1 MSFTKIVSTVI
12 LVSSIATIFL
22 FALIFWLYTNADTQ
36 GLILLKESLSTTS
49 GFFGGITTLI
59 AAYIASKLYND
70 WRIQHN
76 ANIELTY
83 ISEILTSLRN
93 NLILMAPILN
103 KLIMSGERYIH
114 TDIVTKIEIDT
125 KVLDEIYSN
134 HKKSFLLFKEYN
146 YIFLDDN
153 NYLLFLRLLNITE
166 DGLKTIFKIQSL
178 ENDIELL
185 NFITQQLIRVPLP
198 FEVKN
203 GCVTVYKPEDILPIE
218 LYRQIE
224 VNYINLVKNIAKNTL
239 KK

>member
-1 MSFTKIVSTVI
+1 MKKEFRRFIIDLFGYISSI
-12 LVSSIATIFL
+12 LVIFFFFTFWLFSYNNTEDPLKDSWDISISFFSGLATI
-22 FALIFWLYTNADTQ
+22 
-36 GLILLKESLSTTS
+36 G
-49 GFFGGITTLI
+49 
-59 AAYIASKLYND
+59 AAIIASKLYND

-103 KLIMSGERYIH
+103 KLVISGDKYIH
-114 TDIVTKIEIDT
+114 TDIVTKIDIDT

-134 HKKSFLLFKEYN
+134 HKKAFLLFKEYN

-153 NYLLFLRLLNITE
+153 NYLLFLRFLNITE
-166 DGLKTIFKIQSL
+166 EGLKTIFKIQNF
-178 ENDIELL
+178 ENDIESL
-185 NFITQQLIRVPLP
+185 NYITQQLIRVPFP

-203 GCVTVYKPEDILPIE
+203 GNVTIYKPEDMLPIE
-218 LYRQIE
+218 LYCQIE
-224 VNYINLVKNIAKNTL
+224 IYYMDLVKNIAKNTL